1 MALEDRL
8 LGNFQRL
15 RPEQRQ
21 LIVEFSEFLLK
32 QAASQQD
39 LPASQEQELSE
50 NERKRRL
57 AIVDEMTALA
67 NHEAGNSVIP
77 GSHKGDPSSG
87 FGLWKDR
94 DDVSLRSLR
103 DRAWKRL

>member
-8 LGNFQRL
+8 LGNFQLL

-32 QAASQQD
+32 QAASQQES
-39 LPASQEQELSE
+39 PVPQAQELSE
-50 NERKRRL
+50 QERKRRL
-57 AIVDEMTALA
+57 AIEDEITALA

-94 DDVSLRSLR
+94 DDVSLKSLR
-103 DRAWKRL
+103 DKAWKRP